1 MYGFLY
7 TMAFI
12 IQHKFYYKRMEM
24 VAMTQNELELIGI
37 IKESDDPQA
46 VAAYFFN
53 LFVDYLQKHGPSPE
67 SAVAAP
73 LESA

>member
-1 MYGFLY
+1 
-7 TMAFI
+7 
-12 IQHKFYYKRMEM
+12 
-24 VAMTQNELELIGI
+24 MTQNELELIVI

-67 SAVAAP
+67 NAVAAP